1 VALLAVV
8 GQLAEGHD
16 WAEAALAVPGADA
29 PTIAR
34 VGALGAAGSIAY
46 WRSERELAVE
56 RYREQLALAQR
67 LGDMAG
73 TADAWFN
80 LAAAIFVAGDR
91 DESVQCAAEARR
103 LYLEVGDERGVNRCD
118 WAATN
123 LIMEAEGPAAM
134 LVALQPVLARAIAL
148 GDAAYVV
155 LCGGSMAWGSFMLGD
170 MTSAARWGIQSIL
183 TSYGMRDVAGSTIA
197 LPITAT
203 IAIEFGHADDAALI
217 MGAFEGLCERYG
229 VRPPIGLEQLIRS
242 SDPGVRLQGIM
253 APEPL
258 EAALER
264 GRRMTIDEAMDV
276 VVRIADAVP
285 PGDRTT

>member
-1 VALLAVV
+1 
-8 GQLAEGHD
+8 
-16 WAEAALAVPGADA
+16 
-29 PTIAR
+29 
-34 VGALGAAGSIAY
+34 
-46 WRSERELAVE
+46 
-56 RYREQLALAQR
+56 
-67 LGDMAG
+67 
-73 TADAWFN
+73 
-80 LAAAIFVAGDR
+80 
-91 DESVQCAAEARR
+91 
-103 LYLEVGDERGVNRCD
+103 
-118 WAATN
+118 
-123 LIMEAEGPAAM
+123 
-134 LVALQPVLARAIAL
+134 
-148 GDAAYVV
+148 
-155 LCGGSMAWGSFMLGD
+155 MAWGSFMLGD

-264 GRRMTIDEAMDV
+264 GRRMTIDEAMEV
-276 VVRIADAVP
+276 VVRVADAVP
-285 PGDRTT
+285 PDRTA